1 MTDLKTLEW
10 QKNRIGS
17 AGTTDPMS
25 AARISSDFGLQLDEL
40 WPSDEPLTFDHLQTP
55 DPHSFM
61 RALDVDQ
68 SGCYER
74 NELVDRLCAS
84 G

>member
-1 MTDLKTLEW
+1 
-10 QKNRIGS
+10 
-17 AGTTDPMS
+17 
-25 AARISSDFGLQLDEL
+25 
-40 WPSDEPLTFDHLQTP
+40 
-55 DPHSFM
+55 M

-84 G
+84 GKVDVVSSEYICFGGV